1 MKVKHISNSD
11 LWELQDHRDNTMM
24 ELVKWY
30 TLSQL
35 SIMDWKDTQAIK
47 RSWNYIPIRI
57 DTAQSRLYYRNR
69 TTKKP
74 YMTLWIRLDEIKFI
88 FSKRNRGKKLIISQ

>member
-47 RSWNYIPIRI
+47 RSW
-57 DTAQSRLYYRNR
+57 
-69 TTKKP
+69 
-74 YMTLWIRLDEIKFI
+74 
-88 FSKRNRGKKLIISQ
+88 